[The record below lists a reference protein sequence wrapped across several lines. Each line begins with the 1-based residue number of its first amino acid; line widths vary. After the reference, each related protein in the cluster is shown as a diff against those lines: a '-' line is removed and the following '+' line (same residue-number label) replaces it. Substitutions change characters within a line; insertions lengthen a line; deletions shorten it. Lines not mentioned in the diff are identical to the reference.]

1 MPRTKGS
8 KNKNTNTAKNKNII
22 NINVNTSKTK
32 KGRGRPRKQNSDTT
46 QFRQSGGGG
55 MMAPPQVIISQPTPQ
70 QDNSLLNSFI
80 TSKFLSESMNQ
91 NRTNMTNIEQPTN
104 REQPSY
110 FNARESIIP
119 KLPETPISKTV
130 IKPADITPST
140 IIKTKEPQPVPE
152 PPKIDIKP
160 TEVAPPK
167 IDIKPTEVAP
177 PKTKGRPNFYKK
189 LKDTASTVADA
200 ASSELGTSII
210 ESAINEI
217 DKTHIASTLIGSVL
231 RGHRGRKNHALKK
244 QYPELVNKRLE
255 DVKRM
260 EPLNTLTYQPVE
272 KDEKPQYLQLLEKR
286 REKDKTKLEKEL
298 SKNAISQDLQ
308 NTQTPIQKKAATTLQ
323 TAIRQKIAK
332 NKVADKYIEKQNKA
346 RSILTDAI
354 KSKIARKDFKE
365 AQDTYNPEV
374 HQEKVREKR
383 KEFARIITTKAT
395 SKQAKEEAQKSFKK
409 TNYVFKRKSNAGRP
423 PKNKYL
429 NVNELEV

>member
-1 MPRTKGS
+1 MC
-8 KNKNTNTAKNKNII
+8 
-22 NINVNTSKTK
+22 
-32 KGRGRPRKQNSDTT
+32 
-46 QFRQSGGGG
+46 
-55 MMAPPQVIISQPTPQ
+55 
-70 QDNSLLNSFI
+70 
-80 TSKFLSESMNQ
+80 SE
-91 NRTNMTNIEQPTN
+91 
-104 REQPSY
+104 
-110 FNARESIIP
+110 
-119 KLPETPISKTV
+119 
-130 IKPADITPST
+130 IK
-140 IIKTKEPQPVPE
+140 E
-152 PPKIDIKP
+152 
-160 TEVAPPK
+160 
-167 IDIKPTEVAP
+167 
-177 PKTKGRPNFYKK
+177 
-189 LKDTASTVADA
+189 
-200 ASSELGTSII
+200 SSELGTSII

-244 QYPELVNKRLE
+244 QYPELVNERLE

-272 KDEKPQYLQLLEKR
+272 KDEKTQYLQLLEKR

-365 AQDTYNPEV
+365 AQNIYNPEV
-374 HQEKVREKR
+374 HQENIREKR

-395 SKQAKEEAQKSFKK
+395 SKQAKEDAQKSFKK

>member
-1 MPRTKGS
+1 MGRKIGS

-119 KLPETPISKTV
+119 KLPETPIPKTI

-140 IIKTKEPQPVPE
+140 IIKTKEPLPVPE
-152 PPKIDIKP
+152 PSKIDIKP
-160 TEVAPPK
+160 TDVAPPK

-177 PKTKGRPNFYKK
+177 PKTAGRPNFYKK

-217 DKTHIASTLIGSVL
+217 DKTHIASTLIGSAL
-231 RGHRGRKNHALKK
+231 RGHRGRQTHALKK
-244 QYPELVNKRLE
+244 QYPELVNERLE

-260 EPLNTLTYQPVE
+260 EPLKTLAYQPVA
-272 KDEKPQYLQLLEKR
+272 KDEKPQYLQMLEKR
-286 REKDKTKLEKEL
+286 REKDKNKIEKEL
-298 SKNAISQDLQ
+298 
-308 NTQTPIQKKAATTLQ
+308 
-323 TAIRQKIAK
+323 
-332 NKVADKYIEKQNKA
+332 
-346 RSILTDAI
+346 
-354 KSKIARKDFKE
+354 
-365 AQDTYNPEV
+365 
-374 HQEKVREKR
+374 
-383 KEFARIITTKAT
+383 
-395 SKQAKEEAQKSFKK
+395 
-409 TNYVFKRKSNAGRP
+409 
-423 PKNKYL
+423 
-429 NVNELEV
+429 

>member
-32 KGRGRPRKQNSDTT
+32 KGRGRPRKQNNDTT

-130 IKPADITPST
+130 IRPADITPST

-160 TEVAPPK
+160 TEVAPPTRDSK
-167 IDIKPTEVAP
+167 L
-177 PKTKGRPNFYKK
+177 FQK
-189 LKDTASTVADA
+189 LKDTASTVANA

-210 ESAINEI
+210 EHALNGV
-217 DKTHIASTLIGSVL
+217 DQTHIASTLIGSVL

-244 QYPELVNKRLE
+244 QYPELVNERLE

-272 KDEKPQYLQLLEKR
+272 KDEKTQYLQLLEKR

-365 AQDTYNPEV
+365 AQNIYNPEV
-374 HQEKVREKR
+374 HQENIREKR

-395 SKQAKEEAQKSFKK
+395 SKQAKEDAQKSFKK